1 MPSDRSLRRLR
12 VAAIALCACVTCSVF
27 GAPATASPGHAA
39 RPVQDGGGSSDLKEQ
54 YDEVVGEEA
63 ELLDQL
69 DEAQA
74 ASKEAS
80 DRLKALQ
87 ADTKAAQLELLAAR
101 EALDEAEAV
110 LDLRLDLRRQAEKRV
125 EAAQERLRDQIV
137 ASYVAG
143 GSDDSLLEAVLS
155 AGDNEQVGQA
165 LAYGRAVSGSTES
178 LVERLDEARAAEA
191 NAAKE
196 ARLARSRASD
206 ARDKIEKTAAFLA
219 EATKEQASL
228 VQDLNF
234 RVLAEADA
242 LRRIQGRKAVIEGRI
257 NSMNIASD
265 GVAMILTVLQQDQP
279 DWFPGAVTP
288 ISTPVPGVAIGSGY
302 GMRHHPIL
310 GIDRLHAG
318 VDLGGATGTEIHAA
332 ADGIVVVAEV
342 RGGYGNTVVID
353 HGNSLATVYGHNSQL
368 LVKVG
373 DEVHYG
379 DVIAL
384 MGSTGLSTG
393 PHCHF
398 ETRVHGLPIDPTSVI
413 SDFGQ
418 DVDYDEGD

>member
-1 MPSDRSLRRLR
+1 
-12 VAAIALCACVTCSVF
+12 
-27 GAPATASPGHAA
+27 
-39 RPVQDGGGSSDLKEQ
+39 
-54 YDEVVGEEA
+54 
-63 ELLDQL
+63 
-69 DEAQA
+69 
-74 ASKEAS
+74 
-80 DRLKALQ
+80 
-87 ADTKAAQLELLAAR
+87 
-101 EALDEAEAV
+101 
-110 LDLRLDLRRQAEKRV
+110 
-125 EAAQERLRDQIV
+125 
-137 ASYVAG
+137 
-143 GSDDSLLEAVLS
+143 
-155 AGDNEQVGQA
+155 
-165 LAYGRAVSGSTES
+165 
-178 LVERLDEARAAEA
+178 
-191 NAAKE
+191 
-196 ARLARSRASD
+196 
-206 ARDKIEKTAAFLA
+206 
-219 EATKEQASL
+219 
-228 VQDLNF
+228 
-234 RVLAEADA
+234 
-242 LRRIQGRKAVIEGRI
+242 
-257 NSMNIASD
+257 
-265 GVAMILTVLQQDQP
+265 AMILTVLQQDQP